1 VVFVL
6 RIRGDDTLD
15 GRSTSSE
22 EEAAEEGEDD
32 LDEATVLV
40 GAAAAIERRT
50 MQPCR
55 SVPARGGGLLRR
67 STRLPRW
74 LLRRLV
80 KPCSEARPET
90 KHTMLAPSLTHA
102 RRCRGYAAAS
112 RGCRRASARR
122 GPRACTRLIVPPRE
136 FTDILV

>member
-50 MQPCR
+50 MQVRPR
-55 SVPARGGGLLRR
+55 ARRR
-67 STRLPRW
+67 PT
-74 LLRRLV
+74 
-80 KPCSEARPET
+80 AAQ
-90 KHTMLAPSLTHA
+90 HTPPSL
-102 RRCRGYAAAS
+102 AAALA
-112 RGCRRASARR
+112 GQAMQ
-122 GPRACTRLIVPPRE
+122 
-136 FTDILV
+136 